1 MAHRQRNQGGENG
14 RQRGGGPGRPEKKS
28 RPRRRLFE
36 RLQQRVRR
44 IDVHSLSRVDQRD
57 AQAAAVRA
65 DVEEIGQLAHLVD
78 LDLEARRAAARG
90 SFALL
95 LRRRGVG
102 RRRQGFRLK
111 AAEVGMVAAGVPA
124 AALAGAARLAR
135 RVPGFAKKELGDPL
149 GEPQL
154 ADALRAVDQQRMGKP
169 PGPMLERFEQRLVPG
184 VHQRSARW
192 VSMASRTAATS
203 LLASMTRTRAGSAL
217 ASARYA
223 PLTRSKKARSS
234 RSKRSSG
241 LPEAASL
248 CRATS

>member
-1 MAHRQRNQGGENG
+1 AAAYRRQKAGGTV
-14 RQRGGGPGRPEKKS
+14 RHEKKY
-28 RPRRRLFE
+28 RARRRLFE

-44 IDVHSLSRVDQRD
+44 IDVHFLSRMDQRD

-78 LDLEARRAAARG
+78 LDLEARLAAARE
-90 SFALL
+90 
-95 LRRRGVG
+95 
-102 RRRQGFRLK
+102 GFRLE

-149 GEPQL
+149 GERSL

-184 VHQRSARW
+184 VH
-192 VSMASRTAATS
+192 
-203 LLASMTRTRAGSAL
+203 
-217 ASARYA
+217 
-223 PLTRSKKARSS
+223 
-234 RSKRSSG
+234 
-241 LPEAASL
+241 
-248 CRATS
+248 